1 MTTEDQGTKKRVDEA
16 QSGTAR
22 AAVLGVSDGLVTN
35 VSMILGVAGANA
47 DASFVRLA
55 GLASLVAGS
64 CSMAVGEY
72 ISMQAQRELLE
83 KVLAD
88 ARAEMERDPQSI
100 IMRLAANYER
110 EGFAAAA
117 ARETAEK
124 VASDPD
130 RCVEEY
136 VQEVHGFT
144 KLGLGSP
151 VAAAFSSLIMF
162 AVGAIVPLV
171 PWYIWSGDQ
180 ASIASIALS
189 AVGAFIIG
197 AYLGKQTGRGVW
209 FSAIRQ
215 VAIVALAA
223 GITYLV
229 GRIFRVKVA

>member
-1 MTTEDQGTKKRVDEA
+1 MTTDDQGTKKRVGEA

-55 GLASLVAGS
+55 GLASLVAGA

-88 ARAEMERDPQSI
+88 ARAEMDRDPQSVI
-100 IMRLAANYER
+100 ARLVAVYER
-110 EGFAAAA
+110 EGFDAAA
-117 ARETAEK
+117 ARGTAEK
-124 VASDPD
+124 VASDPA

-144 KLGLGSP
+144 KEGLGSP
-151 VAAAFSSLIMF
+151 VAAAFSSLVMF
-162 AVGAIVPLV
+162 AVGAMVPLV
-171 PWYIWSGDQ
+171 PWYIWTGDQ
-180 ASIASIALS
+180 ASIASIVLA
-189 AVGAFIIG
+189 AIGAFAIG